1 MNILKKNTIIP
12 FAMTWVDLEGFMLS
26 EIRLTKKGK
35 YYMIPLICE
44 SKNTIQMN
52 LRNRT
57 RLTDM
62 ENKLLIYENRGPTI
76 QHREL

>member
-35 YYMIPLICE
+35 YYMIPLISE
-44 SKNTIQMN
+44 IHFILERK
-52 LRNRT
+52 T
-57 RLTDM
+57 R
-62 ENKLLIYENRGPTI
+62 
-76 QHREL
+76 